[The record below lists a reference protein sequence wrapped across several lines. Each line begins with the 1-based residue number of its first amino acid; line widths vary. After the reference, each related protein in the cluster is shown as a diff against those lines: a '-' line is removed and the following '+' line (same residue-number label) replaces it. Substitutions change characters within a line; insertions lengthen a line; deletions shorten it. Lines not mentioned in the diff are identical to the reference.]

1 LHQPSAIIHQPSEG
15 NPKAIFLPKDKNS
28 RNMKFLKFDDIKA
41 QLRLDDQQA
50 EDERNIIELHA
61 KAAEDAVL
69 NVCHRTLTEVFE
81 TYGEIPAGLTYA
93 ALLLTD
99 DAYNHRG
106 TISPQAVYHLPTFD
120 LNVKPYVK
128 LTI

>member
-1 LHQPSAIIHQPSEG
+1 MGDGGRLFFVS
-15 NPKAIFLPKDKNS
+15 NPKTVNIRNKKGS
-28 RNMKFLKFDDIKA
+28 NMKFLKFEQIKQ
-41 QLRLDDQQA
+41 QLRLDDEQA
-50 EDERNIIELHA
+50 EMEKSIIELHA

-69 NVCHRTLTEVFE
+69 NVCNRTLTEVFE

-106 TISPQAVYHLPTFD
+106 SISPQSVYHLPTFD

-128 LTI
+128 LTV